1 MNKDILNTI
10 NEEFT
15 LLDVL
20 PELSPEFLECIR
32 KQRENKSNE
41 RKCFTHHNIKSM

>member
-10 NEEFT
+10 NDEFT

-20 PELSPEFLECIR
+20 PELSPEFIERIR
-32 KQRENKSNE
+32 KQRENENQ
-41 RKCFTHHNIKSM
+41 

>member
-20 PELSPEFLECIR
+20 PELSLDFIERIR
-32 KQRENKSNE
+32 KQREK
-41 RKCFTHHNIKSM
+41 K

>member
-10 NEEFT
+10 NDEFT

-20 PELSPEFLECIR
+20 PELSPEFLERIR
-32 KQRENKSNE
+32 KQRNSKENNI
-41 RKCFTHHNIKSM
+41 KCFTHHIIESM